1 MPQHG
6 IETKCWHF
14 FKALLLYMRQAI
26 RYCVKPN
33 VTVQRSDSFQR
44 IDPAEAAKCSF
55 WCQKSPQ
62 ETSFSLGITFYQ
74 SANASCF
81 KERELHTVTASD
93 LSSRPDTFISKTP
106 VSRLE
111 STCIW
116 CFHKLLRGA
125 CSLPLLL
132 LTVFTLLWTI
142 IGKQACYSRK
152 KNTFTHQQLP
162 WNISVHQVEYAPKG
176 QSVR

>member
-6 IETKCWHF
+6 IDIKCWHF

-26 RYCVKPN
+26 RYCVMPN
-33 VTVQRSDSFQR
+33 VTVQGSDSFQR
-44 IDPAEAAKCSF
+44 VDPAEAAKCSF
-55 WCQKSPQ
+55 WCRKSPQ

-81 KERELHTVTASD
+81 KERELNAVTASD
-93 LSSRPDTFISKTP
+93 LSSRPEFISKTP

-125 CSLPLLL
+125 CSLPSLL
-132 LTVFTLLWTI
+132 LTIFTLLWTI
-142 IGKQACYSRK
+142 IGKHACCSGEK
-152 KNTFTHQQLP
+152 KNTFTHQQLLR
-162 WNISVHQVEYAPKG
+162 NISVHQVEYAPKG